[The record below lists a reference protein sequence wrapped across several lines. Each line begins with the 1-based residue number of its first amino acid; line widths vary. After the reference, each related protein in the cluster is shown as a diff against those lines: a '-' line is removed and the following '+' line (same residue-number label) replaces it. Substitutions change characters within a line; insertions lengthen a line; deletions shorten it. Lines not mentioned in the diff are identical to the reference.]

1 MPPATRISDGT
12 AGVCN
17 MGAKCCPHGRA
28 GTNGSGSPDVIINGM
43 AAHRLD
49 DTGPCNCPHGG
60 TFASVTASPS
70 VSVNGKPLTRIG
82 DTTVCQ
88 SCGQSGHH
96 VSGSPNVF
104 VDDKRR

>member
-1 MPPATRISDGT
+1 MPAATRIGDGT
-12 AGVCN
+12 VGVCN
-17 MGAKCCPHGRA
+17 VGAPCCPHGRA
-28 GTNGSGSPDVIINGM
+28 GNNGSGSPDVVINGM
-43 AAHRLD
+43 RAHRLD

-60 TFASVTASPS
+60 TFASRTASPT
-70 VSVNGKPLTRIG
+70 VFVNGKPLTRLG

-88 SCGQSGHH
+88 GCGQPGHH